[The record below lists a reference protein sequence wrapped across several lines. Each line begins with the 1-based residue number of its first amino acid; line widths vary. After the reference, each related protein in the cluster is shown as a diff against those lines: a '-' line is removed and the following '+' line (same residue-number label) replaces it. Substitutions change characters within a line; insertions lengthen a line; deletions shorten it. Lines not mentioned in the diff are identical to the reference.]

1 MRVYI
6 SVDMEG
12 VAGVATSDQ
21 AYRGGHNYPMA
32 QRLLTAETNAA
43 IAGAFDAGATEVL
56 VNDAHGTMDNLLVDQ
71 MDERAE
77 VLIGRPKA
85 QCMIQGMEADHDVAL
100 FVGYH
105 APAGESGVFSHT
117 LSNCFTRF
125 LINGVTA
132 SETDIGI
139 LQAAALGVPVGLV
152 TGDDHIGRLTR
163 EAHPTI
169 ETVEVKRAVSQFA
182 AASVHPKKSQELIR
196 AGAVAAVRRADQ
208 LPKGELPDS
217 LTLTVDLMH
226 PSHVEIGALIPG
238 MRQLDRLRLE
248 FDADSPD
255 QLVAICTLLWETTPD
270 L

>member
-43 IAGAFDAGATEVL
+43 VAGAFDAGATEVL

-85 QCMIQGMEADHDVAL
+85 QCMIQGMEADHDIAL

-196 AGAVAAVRRADQ
+196 AGAVAAVRRTDQ
-208 LPKGELPDS
+208 LPKGELPES

-248 FDADSPD
+248 FDAESPD
-255 QLVAICTLLWETTPD
+255 QLVAICTLLWEMTPD
-270 L
+270 I